1 MKFETSEKAIGE
13 ALSNV
18 TGELS
23 KSVGTTLSD
32 VWYLVFGGI
41 SHLAEKRKLKYAND
55 LDVFKKELETKI
67 EAIPEERRIEP
78 GLQVAAPALEKARY
92 CVEEP
97 ILREMFANLI
107 ASSCDE
113 ATFREVQ
120 PSFAEIIS
128 QMTPLDAQNIALFR
142 KVDGNLPVAS
152 YRVHFNKGGFS
163 VLLDN
168 VFLSNPT
175 NIPIERQALSLSSLQ
190 RLGLITINYGTYL
203 TDETK
208 YDVFEND
215 LTFQMYKTTLPL
227 TSPEI
232 KEVKFQKGL
241 VSLTPLGKA
250 FLKVCFTAQKQNEEE

>member
-1 MKFETSEKAIGE
+1 MKFETSEKAIGD

-23 KSVGTTLSD
+23 KSVGTTLAD
-32 VWYLVFGGI
+32 VWYLVFGGL
-41 SHLAEKRKLKYAND
+41 SQRAEKRKLKYAND
-55 LDVFKKELETKI
+55 LDMFKKELETQI
-67 EAIPEERRIEP
+67 EAIPEEKRIEP
-78 GLQVAAPALEKARY
+78 SLQVAAPALEKARY

-107 ASSCDE
+107 ASSCDKT
-113 ATFREVQ
+113 TFKEVQ

-142 KVDGNLPVAS
+142 KADGKLPIAS
-152 YRVHFNKGGFS
+152 YRAHFNKGGFR
-163 VLLDN
+163 VLFDN
-168 VFLSNPT
+168 AFLSNPA

-190 RLGLITINYGTYL
+190 RLGLVAIDYGTYL

-208 YDVFEND
+208 YDAFEND
-215 LTFQMYKTTLPL
+215 ITFQLYKTTLPL

-241 VSLTPLGKA
+241 ASLTPFGKA